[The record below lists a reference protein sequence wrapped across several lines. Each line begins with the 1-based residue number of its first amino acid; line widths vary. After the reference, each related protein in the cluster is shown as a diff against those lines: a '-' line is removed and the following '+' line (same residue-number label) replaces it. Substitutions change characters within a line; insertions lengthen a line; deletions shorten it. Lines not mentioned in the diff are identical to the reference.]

1 MFILKISQ
9 AKRFR
14 KFSDIWNIMEI
25 SLKIQLT
32 KYSWLSMKVYGIE
45 SVIKTLKNW
54 SSRDAFGLKSNNK
67 FTPGKQHQFIIR
79 KANLTCASL
88 TSYIITSTVRYFCP
102 FKLRFILIKYI
113 DKFNGL
119 KRSFYLCLKND
130 QSLCSFHIIHYIRRG
145 PQKVNF
151 NF

>member
-1 MFILKISQ
+1 ML
-9 AKRFR
+9 
-14 KFSDIWNIMEI
+14 
-25 SLKIQLT
+25 LKIQLT

-67 FTPGKQHQFIIR
+67 FTPGKQHHFIIR
-79 KANLTCASL
+79 KVNLTCASL

-102 FKLRFILIKYI
+102 FKFRYI
-113 DKFNGL
+113 DKIYWQVKCFKEVVL
-119 KRSFYLCLKND
+119 FVFEK
-130 QSLCSFHIIHYIRRG
+130 SLCSFHIIHYIRRG